1 MKKYISSIDYYKFI
15 CAIMVVFLHTVNIT
29 ELYGTCN
36 NIKTFLYHFTW
47 SINPVEFFFC
57 VSVYFLFKNDI
68 NDEKLRKYIK
78 RLIKLYVIWSIIYL
92 PSTLIECFANS
103 SFVYG
108 FLKLV
113 RRIFILGTSGHLWY
127 VIALIYGLIIMYP
140 IIRANKIRIAW
151 GISIISYTI
160 VVIGEAYH
168 NVANNY
174 PQFYVL
180 KIPALLQIILGS
192 LYLFRAPLFIMI
204 GYSLAQINDFPQ
216 ITKLKY
222 LEIWGIA
229 ALLCN
234 LELNII
240 SKYRLGGQCNNN
252 KTICSYNFFCY
263 GVQQH
268 TDRFTYK

>member
-1 MKKYISSIDYYKFI
+1 
-15 CAIMVVFLHTVNIT
+15 
-29 ELYGTCN
+29 
-36 NIKTFLYHFTW
+36 
-47 SINPVEFFFC
+47 
-57 VSVYFLFKNDI
+57 
-68 NDEKLRKYIK
+68 
-78 RLIKLYVIWSIIYL
+78 
-92 PSTLIECFANS
+92 
-103 SFVYG
+103 
-108 FLKLV
+108 
-113 RRIFILGTSGHLWY
+113 
-127 VIALIYGLIIMYP
+127 MYP

-204 GYSLAQINDFPQ
+204 GYSLAP
-216 ITKLKY
+216 KLKY

-240 SKYRLGGQCNNN
+240 SKYRLGGA
-252 KTICSYNFFCY
+252 
-263 GVQQH
+263 VQQ
-268 TDRFTYK
+268 